1 MIEDGEVV
9 IRIDQNCTVEEILE
23 KNGQAYK
30 PFKEKLNNHMN
41 DVNYQRKE
49 DKGGNLREQASK
61 IIKRTSKESDKLR
74 AKSQNQ
80 LAFMLQQRQA
90 NEAYRGGGSKMNSD
104 LNGV

>member
-41 DVNYQRKE
+41 DVNY
-49 DKGGNLREQASK
+49 
-61 IIKRTSKESDKLR
+61 
-74 AKSQNQ
+74 
-80 LAFMLQQRQA
+80 
-90 NEAYRGGGSKMNSD
+90 
-104 LNGV
+104 